1 MRHLTQKSVR
11 IPCEGCSRGLPQHAS
26 LLGAR
31 PRLTLSTTGKQR
43 SRSSCPPQRQA
54 LGDGFYSA
62 GLGWRQHLRP
72 PLSSPGLGP
81 AVPSG
86 GSAPLTAPF
95 PPRPAP
101 AANGRRAPAPLLLWL
116 GGRRQPIRR
125 RGDKFVAV
133 ATGAAGRAANGEEA
147 GSRPAAAMAAGAA
160 RRAQGASAS
169 PGLAQAAGERRSR
182 EALLQGRGRVARD
195 RALKWRHPAG
205 LAGQGQHSP
214 HGLRSPSLS
223 APRASPGSRK
233 APLFKETK
241 V

>member
-1 MRHLTQKSVR
+1 MAPAPPAS
-11 IPCEGCSRGLPQHAS
+11 PQQP
-26 LLGAR
+26 R
-31 PRLTLSTTGKQR
+31 PRPR
-43 SRSSCPPQRQA
+43 RP
-54 LGDGFYSA
+54 
-62 GLGWRQHLRP
+62 LRRV
-72 PLSSPGLGP
+72 GP
-81 AVPSG
+81 AHC
-86 GSAPLTAPF
+86 PLPP

-169 PGLAQAAGERRSR
+169 PGLAQAAGERRRSR

-195 RALKWRHPAG
+195 RALKWGHPAG

-214 HGLRSPSLS
+214 NGLRSPSLS